1 MTLTEMRQVLRQHDL
16 RLTKSLGQNFLH
28 DGNQL
33 RKIVAAAE
41 LKPGDFILE
50 IGPGLGPLTEL
61 LVDGAARVLAIEKD
75 ARLVPL
81 LRERLGKASSL
92 ELVEADALEWL
103 RAAPRSWAGW
113 KLVANLPYS
122 VGSPILV
129 ELAQAKQPPDMLV
142 VTLQWEVVRR
152 IKAAPATEDYGL
164 LTLLIQLRYEATDWF
179 RIPASCFF
187 PPPDIDSACVTLRR
201 RTRPLLEASL
211 ESRFEK
217 VVRRAISQRRKQM
230 FKLLRD
236 DWTVEALQEG
246 FRAADIPP
254 DIRAESVSLEQFAI
268 LTQSL
273 AKSIVS

>member
-1 MTLTEMRQVLRQHDL
+1 MTLTEMKQVLRQHDL

-41 LKPGDFILE
+41 LRADDTVLE

-61 LVDGAARVLAIEKD
+61 LLKGAAKVLAIEKD

-81 LRERLGKASSL
+81 LRERLSAATSL

-103 RAAPRSWAGW
+103 RSEPRSWAGW

-129 ELAQAKQPPDMLV
+129 ELAQAKQPPDRLV

-152 IKAAPATEDYGL
+152 IKAAPATDDYGL
-164 LTLLIQLRYEATDWF
+164 LTLLLQLRYEPTDWF

-187 PPPDIDSACVTLRR
+187 PPPDIDSACVTLVR
-201 RTRPLLEASL
+201 RTRPFLEASL

-217 VVRRAISQRRKQM
+217 IVRRAISQRRKQM
-230 FKLLRD
+230 FKLLRE
-236 DWTVEALQEG
+236 DWPVELLTDG
-246 FRAADIPP
+246 FRAAAIPP
-254 DIRAESVSLEQFAI
+254 NVRAESVSVEQFAL
-268 LTQSL
+268 LTKFL
-273 AKSIVS
+273 AR

>member
-1 MTLTEMRQVLRQHDL
+1 MTLTEMRMVLRQHDL

-41 LKPGDFILE
+41 LTPGDSVLE

-61 LVDGAARVLAIEKD
+61 LLEGAAKVLAIEKD
-75 ARLVPL
+75 SRLVPL
-81 LRERLGKASSL
+81 LRERLSGASSL

-103 RAAPRSWAGW
+103 RSAPRSWAGW

-129 ELAQAKQPPDMLV
+129 ELAQAKQPPDRLV

-152 IKAAPATEDYGL
+152 IKAAPATDDYGL
-164 LTLLIQLRYEATDWF
+164 LTLLLQLRYEATDWF

-187 PPPDIDSACVTLRR
+187 PPPDIDSACVTLVR
-201 RTRPLLEASL
+201 RTRPFLEASL
-211 ESRFEK
+211 ETRFEK

-230 FKLLRD
+230 FKLLRE
-236 DWTVEALQEG
+236 DWPVELLTDG

-254 DIRAESVSLEQFAI
+254 NIRAESVSVEQFAA
-268 LTQSL
+268 LTKFL
-273 AKSIVS
+273 AR